1 MAVDLKALL
10 EARSAQDRGDFANS
24 AAICEQ
30 LVASGKDHLE
40 VFHLLSVAKMAQSDW
55 PAAEQVFAQAIAK
68 FPDNPVLLANYGAV
82 LQELG
87 KLEQAI
93 ASYERAVSV
102 YPMYATA
109 WFNLG
114 TALQT
119 TGELA
124 RAAAAFSRVLAIDPQ
139 HTGAIANLEWVA
151 QLRGHALPTPTATP
165 TPALRESAQEVR
177 PIVPRPLRQWLPQR
191 PVRASV
197 PAGQRSQNARGE
209 QKQFAARFNEL
220 AQIAN
225 ESADYA
231 ELAALC
237 AALLEIEPK
246 RASAWAYLGLA
257 RLRGGDPVAAL
268 AAFAEVLALGPTQPA
283 VLSNVGA
290 ALVELG
296 RFELARSF
304 YGKAIDIDAKFA
316 DAYNNRGVSFE
327 REAKPAEAIADFEL
341 AIALRPDFVSGLLN
355 AGIAK
360 QSLGQNLE
368 AIAHYDQILALLP
381 DHPDALYNKARACS
395 QLADFAQA
403 VVWFDRVLANNPNH
417 AQAFFGRGN
426 AKRDLGDLA
435 GALRDLEQA
444 LSLEPGDAEI
454 KFGLALLRLLAGD
467 FRSGLALHEDR
478 WRARSAKQ
486 MLTAVPRLGPS
497 GDQDLNGKRLAIFS
511 EQGLGDSIQF
521 IRFARD
527 LSAAGAQVTAIVHA
541 PLVSLFR
548 SSRLAHAVVD
558 IDTALT
564 PFDFACPLMSLPA
577 LLGTDL
583 ESLARDP
590 RYLQADPA
598 KTRSWQQRLGE
609 NQKSCR
615 VGLAWSGNPK
625 HANDAQR
632 SIALERLWQEALE
645 PFADQVEFFCLQKEM
660 SAVDR
665 TTLSQLPILDH
676 STELYDFET
685 TAALCE
691 CLDLVVAVDT
701 SVAHLC
707 GALGK
712 PTLLLLPFVPDWR
725 WLMGRSDSPWY
736 PSLTLLRQAGRGDW
750 DSVFASVREALSA
763 HCPGP
768 ITPSVPVTLR

>member
-10 EARSAQDRGDFANS
+10 AARSAHDRGDFAAS

-30 LVASGKDHLE
+30 LVAGGNDHLE
-40 VFHLLSVAKMAQSDW
+40 VFHLLSVARMAQSDW

-82 LQELG
+82 FQELG

-93 ASYERAVSV
+93 ASYERAVSA

-139 HTGAIANLEWVA
+139 HAGAIANLEWVA
-151 QLRGHALPTPTATP
+151 QVGGHALPRP
-165 TPALRESAQEVR
+165 TPALLKSAQGGR

-197 PAGQRSQNARGE
+197 PAGQRSQTSQAE
-209 QKQFAARFNEL
+209 QRQFAVRFDEL
-220 AQIAN
+220 AQIA
-225 ESADYA
+225 SARADYA

-237 AALLEIEPK
+237 TALLEIEPK
-246 RASAWAYLGLA
+246 HASAWAYLGLA

-268 AAFAEVLALGPTQPA
+268 AAFSEVLALGPMQPA

-304 YGKAIDIDAKFA
+304 YGKAIAIDAKFA

-327 REAKPAEAIADFEL
+327 REAKPAEAIADFES
-341 AIALRPDFVSGLLN
+341 AIALRPGFVSALLN

-368 AIAHYDQILALLP
+368 AIAHYDQVLALVP
-381 DHPDALYNKARACS
+381 DHPDALYNKARACG

-403 VVWFDRVLANNPNH
+403 VVWFDRVLASNPNH
-417 AQAFFGRGN
+417 AQAWFGRGN
-426 AKRDLGDLA
+426 AKRDLGDLE

-486 MLTAVPRLGPS
+486 MLTAVPRLGPA
-497 GDQDLNGKRLAIFS
+497 GDQDLIGKRLAIFS
-511 EQGLGDSIQF
+511 EQGFGDTIQF

-548 SSRLAHAVVD
+548 SSRLAHEVVD
-558 IDTALT
+558 IDAALT
-564 PFDFACPLMSLPA
+564 PFDFACPIMSLPA

-583 ESLARDP
+583 ESLASDP
-590 RYLQADPA
+590 RYLQSEPT
-598 KTRSWQQRLGE
+598 KIRSWRQRLGE
-609 NQKSCR
+609 SQKACR
-615 VGLAWSGNPK
+615 VGLAWSGNPR
-625 HANDAQR
+625 HDNDAQR
-632 SIALERLWQEALE
+632 SIALERLWQEAFE
-645 PFADQVEFFCLQKEM
+645 PFADGVEFFCLQKEM
-660 SAVDR
+660 SSVDR
-665 TTLSQLPILDH
+665 TTLSQLPILDY
-676 STELYDFET
+676 STEFYDFEA

-725 WLMGRSDSPWY
+725 WLMGRADSPWY
-736 PSLTLLRQAGRGDW
+736 PSLTLLRQARRGDW
-750 DSVFASVREALSA
+750 DSVFASVREALSVFVR
-763 HCPGP
+763 PTK
-768 ITPSVPVTLR
+768 TPLR

>member
-1 MAVDLKALL
+1 
-10 EARSAQDRGDFANS
+10 
-24 AAICEQ
+24 
-30 LVASGKDHLE
+30 
-40 VFHLLSVAKMAQSDW
+40 MAQSDW
-55 PAAEQVFAQAIAK
+55 PAAEQVFTQAITK

-87 KLEQAI
+87 KHAHAI
-93 ASYERAVSV
+93 TSYERAVSV

-139 HTGAIANLEWVA
+139 HAGAIANLTWVS
-151 QLRGHALPTPTATP
+151 QVRGHALPTPAP
-165 TPALRESAQEVR
+165 TLALRESAQEGC

-191 PVRASV
+191 PVPRSARS
-197 PAGQRSQNARGE
+197 GQRSQNTRGE
-209 QKQFAARFNEL
+209 QKQFAARFDEL
-220 AQIAN
+220 AQIAS
-225 ESADYA
+225 ERADYL

-237 AALLEIEPK
+237 ASLLEIEPK

-268 AAFAEVLALGPTQPA
+268 TAFSEVLALGPMPPA

-304 YGKAIDIDAKFA
+304 YGKAIEIDAKFA

-327 REAKPAEAIADFEL
+327 REGKPAEAIADFDL

-355 AGIAK
+355 AGFAK

-368 AIAHYDQILALLP
+368 AIAHYDQVLALVA
-381 DHPDALYNKARACS
+381 DHPDALYNKARSYS
-395 QLADFAQA
+395 QLADFPQA

-417 AQAFFGRGN
+417 AQAWFGRGN

-444 LSLEPGDAEI
+444 FSLEPGDAEI
-454 KFGLALLRLLAGD
+454 KFGLALLRLLVGD

-486 MLTAVPRLGPS
+486 MLTAVPRLGPA
-497 GDQDLNGKRLAIFS
+497 GDQDLDGKRIAIFS

-548 SSRLAHAVVD
+548 SSRLAPAVVD

-564 PFDFACPLMSLPA
+564 PFDFACPLMSLPT

-590 RYLQADPA
+590 RYLQVDPA
-598 KTRSWQQRLGE
+598 KTRFWQQRLGE
-609 NQKSCR
+609 NQKSYR

-625 HANDAQR
+625 HGNDAQR
-632 SIALERLWQEALE
+632 SIALALLWREALE

-660 SAVDR
+660 SAGDR

-676 STELYDFET
+676 STEFHDFET

-691 CLDLVVAVDT
+691 CLDLVVSVDT

-725 WLMGRSDSPWY
+725 WLMGRADSPWY
-736 PSLTLLRQAGRGDW
+736 PSLTLLRQARRGDW
-750 DSVFASVREALSA
+750 DSVFASLCGALSVFVSSKLTRPEGFT
-763 HCPGP
+763 PGNTSRP
-768 ITPSVPVTLR
+768 DES

>member
-1 MAVDLKALL
+1 
-10 EARSAQDRGDFANS
+10 
-24 AAICEQ
+24 
-30 LVASGKDHLE
+30 
-40 VFHLLSVAKMAQSDW
+40 
-55 PAAEQVFAQAIAK
+55 
-68 FPDNPVLLANYGAV
+68 
-82 LQELG
+82 
-87 KLEQAI
+87 
-93 ASYERAVSV
+93 
-102 YPMYATA
+102 
-109 WFNLG
+109 
-114 TALQT
+114 
-119 TGELA
+119 
-124 RAAAAFSRVLAIDPQ
+124 
-139 HTGAIANLEWVA
+139 
-151 QLRGHALPTPTATP
+151 
-165 TPALRESAQEVR
+165 
-177 PIVPRPLRQWLPQR
+177 LRQWLLQR

-197 PAGQRSQNARGE
+197 PAGQRSQTTRGE
-209 QKQFAARFNEL
+209 QKQFAARFDEL
-220 AQIAN
+220 AQIA
-225 ESADYA
+225 SARAEYA

-237 AALLEIEPK
+237 TALLEIEPK

-257 RLRGGDPVAAL
+257 RFRGGDPVSAL
-268 AAFAEVLALGPTQPA
+268 TAFAEVLALGPTQPA

-304 YGKAIDIDAKFA
+304 YDKAIAMDAKFA

-381 DHPDALYNKARACS
+381 DHPDALYNKARACG

-417 AQAFFGRGN
+417 ARAWFGRGN
-426 AKRDLGDLA
+426 AKRELGDLA

-444 LSLEPGDAEI
+444 LSFEPGDAEM

-497 GDQDLNGKRLAIFS
+497 GDQDLDGKRVAIFS

-558 IDTALT
+558 FDTPLT

-577 LLGTDL
+577 LLGTEL

-590 RYLQADPA
+590 RYLQADPV

-625 HANDAQR
+625 HGNDAQR
-632 SIALERLWQEALE
+632 SIALERLWQEAVE
-645 PFADQVEFFCLQKEM
+645 PFADQLEFLCLQKEM

-676 STELYDFET
+676 STEFHDFET

-691 CLDLVVAVDT
+691 CLDLVVTVDT

-725 WLMGRSDSPWY
+725 WLMGRADSPWY
-736 PSLTLLRQAGRGDW
+736 PSLTLLRQARRGDW
-750 DSVFASVREALSA
+750 GSVFASLREALSVFVSSKLTRPEGFTLGNTA
-763 HCPGP
+763 HPDE
-768 ITPSVPVTLR
+768 S

>member
-1 MAVDLKALL
+1 
-10 EARSAQDRGDFANS
+10 
-24 AAICEQ
+24 
-30 LVASGKDHLE
+30 
-40 VFHLLSVAKMAQSDW
+40 
-55 PAAEQVFAQAIAK
+55 
-68 FPDNPVLLANYGAV
+68 
-82 LQELG
+82 
-87 KLEQAI
+87 
-93 ASYERAVSV
+93 
-102 YPMYATA
+102 
-109 WFNLG
+109 
-114 TALQT
+114 
-119 TGELA
+119 
-124 RAAAAFSRVLAIDPQ
+124 
-139 HTGAIANLEWVA
+139 
-151 QLRGHALPTPTATP
+151 
-165 TPALRESAQEVR
+165 
-177 PIVPRPLRQWLPQR
+177 
-191 PVRASV
+191 
-197 PAGQRSQNARGE
+197 
-209 QKQFAARFNEL
+209 
-220 AQIAN
+220 
-225 ESADYA
+225 
-231 ELAALC
+231 
-237 AALLEIEPK
+237 
-246 RASAWAYLGLA
+246 LGLA

-327 REAKPAEAIADFEL
+327 REGKPAEAIADFEL
-341 AIALRPDFVSGLLN
+341 AIALRPGFVSALLN

-360 QSLGQNLE
+360 QSLGQHRE
-368 AIAHYDQILALLP
+368 AIAHYDQILALVP
-381 DHPDALYNKARACS
+381 DHLDALYNKARGYD
-395 QLADFAQA
+395 QLAKFGEA

-426 AKRDLGDLA
+426 AKRELGDLA

-444 LSLEPGDAEI
+444 LSLAPTDAEI
-454 KFGLALLRLLAGD
+454 KFGVALLRLLVGD
-467 FRSGLALHEDR
+467 FRSGFALYEDR
-478 WRARSAKQ
+478 WRARAAKQ
-486 MLTAVPRLGPS
+486 MLAAVPRLGPS
-497 GDQDLNGKRLAIFS
+497 SDQDLDGKRIAIFS

-527 LSAAGAQVTAIVHA
+527 LTAAGAQVTAIVHA

-558 IDTALT
+558 IDTALP
-564 PFDFACPLMSLPA
+564 PFDFACPLMSLPT
-577 LLGTDL
+577 LLGADL
-583 ESLARDP
+583 ESLARDR
-590 RYLQADPA
+590 RYLQGDPA
-598 KTRSWQQRLGE
+598 KTRSWHQRLGE

-625 HANDAQR
+625 HDNDAQR

-645 PFADQVEFFCLQKEM
+645 PFADGVEFFCLQKEM

-665 TTLSQLPILDH
+665 TILSQLPILDY
-676 STELYDFET
+676 STEFHDFET

-725 WLMGRSDSPWY
+725 WLMDRADSPWY
-736 PSLTLLRQAGRGDW
+736 PSLTLLRQARRGDW

-763 HCPGP
+763 RCLGP
-768 ITPSVPVTLR
+768 ATP